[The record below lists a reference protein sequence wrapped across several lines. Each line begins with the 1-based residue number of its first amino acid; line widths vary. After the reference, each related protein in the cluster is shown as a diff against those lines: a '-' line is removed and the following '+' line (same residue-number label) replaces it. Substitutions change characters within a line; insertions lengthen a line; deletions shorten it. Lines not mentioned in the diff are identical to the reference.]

1 MVKYLLSCDG
11 GGGIR
16 AIVAAQFLAE
26 MEKDFSLV
34 LHERFDLFAGANT
47 GALTALAIATEQ
59 LTAKDVIER
68 LFTAENA
75 GKIMQPGDW
84 HKMTGLVQARPRYAG
99 QPKTAFLKQK
109 FSTMKIHSA
118 PKASPSFLLLF
129 FPLHFPLLPPLLSSF
144 SSFFSSF
151 LFSWHD
157 RSFGLVVW
165 NSQFR
170 PVFFKVKSNANIN

>member
-16 AIVAAQFLAE
+16 AIIAAQFLAE

-47 GALTALAIATEQ
+47 GALTVLAIATEQ
-59 LTAKDVIER
+59 LAAKDVIER

-129 FPLHFPLLPPLLSSF
+129 FPLHFPLLPPLLFSF
-144 SSFFSSF
+144 SFCSF
-151 LFSWHD
+151 LYFLLCFFLRHD

-165 NSQFR
+165 NSQF
-170 PVFFKVKSNANIN
+170 

>member
-16 AIVAAQFLAE
+16 AIIAAQFLAE

-47 GALTALAIATEQ
+47 GALTVLAIATEQ
-59 LTAKDVIER
+59 LAAKDVIER

-118 PKASPSFLLLF
+118 PKASHCLLLF
-129 FPLHFPLLPPLLSSF
+129 RPFFSFSLPPLPLLLF
-144 SSFFSSF
+144 SCLLFFLSF
-151 LFSWHD
+151 LFFSFFLLCFRHD

-165 NSQFR
+165 NSQF
-170 PVFFKVKSNANIN
+170 